1 MSLPPLPYDILFQIF
16 LFLDPSPSS
25 PQSLRLAPTST
36 LQARRRAGQVISL
49 LSRDWRDY
57 GTELYWRAVV
67 IGCHKR
73 DEARRRL
80 ELLRSEPRVAQHVRQ
95 ILIVCPLRDV
105 RTVLGW
111 GSVGPTLLQKLHRL
125 DSVEIKAPTQLTA
138 AVFGGHTTFPASVQL
153 PALSHLSI
161 ATTCRGTHA
170 LPFHIITILRQLL
183 SLKTL
188 RLYHQLSYSADP
200 LPLPPPLPFPS
211 FQQLER
217 VHFELTDAS
226 ETYGYAFLDVLLS
239 MVELS
244 TLRHLNVTIAWLE
257 PSFFGALSKCANLRT
272 LRCRTSPANMELC
285 LGDFSQVLDS
295 VGVDTLRTLALD
307 ITGADSSPPF
317 DEFFFDIDPDELNRL
332 FDTLATHSALRTVA
346 FGFDLVDHEA
356 ALETFLAS
364 VKEAELVE
372 FRYVTW
378 EEARQERLGVR
389 YTKRIVPE
397 EDGGGMRWEREE
409 DGV

>member
-1 MSLPPLPYDILFQIF
+1 MSLPPLPYDVLFQIF

-80 ELLRSEPRVAQHVRQ
+80 ELLRSEPRVAQRVRQ
-95 ILIVCPLRDV
+95 ILIVCTPHDV

-125 DSVEIKAPTQLTA
+125 DSVEIEAPHQLTA

-153 PALSHLSI
+153 PALSHLSLDT
-161 ATTCRGTHA
+161 ACRVTHT
-170 LPFHIITILRQLL
+170 LPFPISAVLCQLP

-188 RLYHQLSYSADP
+188 RLRQHLSGGARP
-200 LPLPPPLPFPS
+200 VPLPPPLPFPC
-211 FQQLER
+211 FPQLER
-217 VHFELTDAS
+217 LHFELTDAS
-226 ETYGYAFLDVLLS
+226 EAHADALLDVVLS
-239 MVELS
+239 MVVLS
-244 TLRHLNVTIAWLE
+244 TLRHLDVTIAWLD
-257 PSFFGALSKCANLRT
+257 PSFFDSLSKCANLQT
-272 LRCRTSPANMELC
+272 LRCCTSPDTMVLC
-285 LGDFSQVLDS
+285 VGDFSQVLDS

-307 ITGADSSPPF
+307 ITGVDSSPPF
-317 DEFFFDIDPDELNRL
+317 DGPFFHIDPDELDRL
-332 FDTLATHSALRTVA
+332 FDSLATHSALRTVA
-346 FGFDLVDHEA
+346 LGFSLSEHQA

-364 VKEAELVE
+364 MKEAELVE